1 MVMSSSSNQDGLPCK
16 EPVYIMNSL
25 CTRAIGNRDIDF
37 KKNCNSH
44 NLLSC
49 QQKLRNIEAVL
60 SAGNFRWG
68 SDSDLQ
74 DFWKEPNN
82 STVVLGSNSWIVRSS
97 RFFFAG
103 KRRFNISIV
112 TSRAGVL
119 SLTSDRMFSDFNFI
133 YFMAKI
139 VLYVLSW

>member
-82 STVVLGSNSWIVRSS
+82 STVAYWVQTAGQLGVADFSLLGKEDSTSVQQPPELECCLLHQTECFQTSTSFISWLKQ
-97 RFFFAG
+97 FY
-103 KRRFNISIV
+103 
-112 TSRAGVL
+112 
-119 SLTSDRMFSDFNFI
+119 MC
-133 YFMAKI
+133 
-139 VLYVLSW
+139 